1 MSAQRYRWSGVAGIA
16 GSVLFIGVFLF
27 VGLVVGADASIE
39 AFPGIRLGRTVENA
53 LYLAALVLWV
63 VAFLGLGRALRDTN
77 PRASLSS
84 SVLAIVGVGVLAAGA
99 LPHVA
104 AVPLADAFHAP
115 GATEAERVALSAV
128 WDGNQAILTMLL
140 VTGLAIVPIGVIGL
154 GVAMLD
160 APGFGRSIG
169 WAGVGVGIVGLVVAA
184 VLLADPASPVAA
196 IGFFALIGFQFA
208 AGWRL
213 VAVSRDSRADAALAS
228 PAAGVG

>member
-1 MSAQRYRWSGVAGIA
+1 MSAQQYRWSAVAGIA

-63 VAFLGLGRALRDTN
+63 VAFLGLGRALRDAN

-104 AVPLADAFHAP
+104 SVPIADAYHAA
-115 GATEAERVALSAV
+115 GATEADRVALAAV
-128 WDGNQAILTMLL
+128 WQGNQAILTMLL

-154 GVAMLD
+154 GVAMLE
-160 APGFGRSIG
+160 APGFGRTIG
-169 WAGVGVGIVGLVVAA
+169 WASVAVGIVGVMVAA
-184 VLLADPASPVAA
+184 VLLADPASPAA
-196 IGFFALIGFQFA
+196 VIGFFALIAFHLA

-213 VAVSRDSRADAALAS
+213 MAVTRDGRRDAALAS
-228 PAAGVG
+228 RPAGAG

>member
-1 MSAQRYRWSGVAGIA
+1 MDAQRYRWSGVAGIA

-27 VGLVVGADASIE
+27 VGLVVGADATIE
-39 AFPGIRLGRTVENA
+39 GFPGVRIGRTVENA
-53 LYLAALVLWV
+53 VYLAALVLWV

-84 SVLAIVGVGVLAAGA
+84 SVLAIVGIGVLAAGA

-104 AVPLADAFHAP
+104 AVPLADAFHAS
-115 GATEAERVALSAV
+115 GATEAERLALAAV
-128 WDGNQAILTMLL
+128 WQGNQALVTMLL
-140 VTGLAIVPIGVIGL
+140 VTGLAVVPIGVIGL

-160 APGFGRSIG
+160 APGFGRTIG
-169 WAGVGVGIVGLVVAA
+169 WASVGMGIVGLVVAA

-196 IGFFALIGFQFA
+196 VGFFALIAFHLA

-213 VAVSRDSRADAALAS
+213 MALSRVGGLEGAWAP

>member
-1 MSAQRYRWSGVAGIA
+1 MSTQRYRWSGVAGIA
-16 GSVLFIGVFLF
+16 GSALFIGVFLF

-39 AFPGIRLGRTVENA
+39 AFPGLRLGRTVENTV
-53 LYLAALVLWV
+53 YLAALVLWIV
-63 VAFLGLGRALRDTN
+63 SFLGLGRALRDSN
-77 PRASLSS
+77 PRASLSG

-104 AVPLADAFHAP
+104 GVSIADAYHAA
-115 GATEAERVALSAV
+115 GATEAERVALAAV
-128 WDGNQAILTMLL
+128 WDGNQAIITMLL
-140 VTGLAIVPIGVIGL
+140 VTGLAIVPIGVVGL

-169 WAGVGVGIVGLVVAA
+169 WASVGIGIVGLIVAA

-196 IGFFALIGFQFA
+196 IGFFALIAFHLA

-213 VAVSRDSRADAALAS
+213 MAVSRDRRPDAAWAS
-228 PAAGVG
+228 PAAGAG

>member
-1 MSAQRYRWSGVAGIA
+1 MNAQRYRWSGVAGIA
-16 GSVLFIGVFLF
+16 GSALFIGVFLF
-27 VGLVVGADASIE
+27 VGLVVGVDASID
-39 AFPGIRLGRTVENA
+39 AFPGVRLGRTVENA

-84 SVLAIVGVGVLAAGA
+84 SVLAIVGVGLLAAGA

-104 AVPLADAFHAP
+104 AVPIADAFHAA
-115 GATEAERVALSAV
+115 GATEAERVALAAV
-128 WDGNQAILTMLL
+128 WQGNQAILTMLL
-140 VTGLAIVPIGVIGL
+140 VTGLAVVPIGVIGL

-160 APGFGRSIG
+160 ASGFGRTIG
-169 WAGVGVGIVGLVVAA
+169 WASVGIGIVGLIVAA
-184 VLLADPASPVAA
+184 VLLADPGSPVAA
-196 IGFFALIGFQFA
+196 VGFFALIAFHLA

-213 VAVSRDSRADAALAS
+213 MAVSRDGRPDTAWAS